1 MTSGEFKQ
9 VKEALSG
16 VEGWLTDEEGQALYS
31 LAKECTGRGS
41 IVEIGSFKGRSTICL
56 AMGSRAG
63 HGVRIYAVDTHYG
76 PRLEEFKQNIERAGI
91 DDLVEPLA
99 GRSQEVAFD
108 FDEPIELLFI
118 DGAHDYESVRQDFE
132 RWVPKLVE
140 GGVVA
145 MHDTTWDEGPRRVAE
160 ELVYRSPN
168 FKNVRFVVGSTTVGR
183 KVAQTSLADR
193 LHSRY
198 VLAVKRSFEVAVGLF
213 RSQRSRIPKR
223 VERGARNLYRRI
235 AG

>member
-1 MTSGEFKQ
+1 MSEYAA
-9 VKEALSG
+9 VKEKLTG

-91 DDLVEPLA
+91 DDLVEPVA
-99 GRSQEVAFD
+99 GRSQEVAYD
-108 FDEPIELLFI
+108 FDQPIELLFI

-160 ELVYRSPN
+160 ELVFRSPN

-183 KVAQTSLADR
+183 KVAKTSFADR

-213 RSQRSRIPKR
+213 RSQRSRIPKPL
-223 VERGARNLYRRI
+223 ERGARNLYKRI